1 MALANPEIRLN
12 RFRTVSIVSR
22 RVRFIIH
29 RPRRGAARRVA
40 RPEES
45 SSCINR
51 IAQRGATDCSDLIND
66 RRRTVLRLI
75 KRTLRWHWCIAAK
88 IFFSNSM
95 HLLAFVRDRLGR
107 RLPNRIDFWRKSPTR
122 SNAQTFFLSLW
133 NIRNAFSQRVAKTKL
148 TTVKIRELMHMLRRE
163 RERLM
168 FIAVEVK
175 MVNERG

>member
-95 HLLAFVRDRLGR
+95 HLLAFVRDRLAGAYQIGSIFEGNR
-107 RLPNRIDFWRKSPTR
+107 RHVRMLKHSSSVCETLG
-122 SNAQTFFLSLW
+122 TLS
-133 NIRNAFSQRVAKTKL
+133 RNVLLKR
-148 TTVKIRELMHMLRRE
+148 
-163 RERLM
+163 
-168 FIAVEVK
+168 
-175 MVNERG
+175 N